1 MAGIG
6 VNVEDTVALGVTVTV
21 RVTEGVGVI
30 DALGLCVRVLDG
42 VSDQVRSGVPD
53 TVGVCVTVLETD
65 VVPVGVL
72 DVEEPPDDVLVTDPV
87 ADGVRVRLA
96 RLGVDDD
103 VRVIV

>member
-1 MAGIG
+1 M
-6 VNVEDTVALGVTVTV
+6 TLGVPVTV

-30 DALGLCVRVLDG
+30 DALWLGVRVLDG
-42 VSDQVRSGVPD
+42 VSDQVLSGVPVTD
-53 TVGVCVTVLETD
+53 FVCVTVLETD

-72 DVEEPPDDVLVTDPV
+72 DVEEPTDDVLVTDPV

-103 VRVIV
+103 VMVIV